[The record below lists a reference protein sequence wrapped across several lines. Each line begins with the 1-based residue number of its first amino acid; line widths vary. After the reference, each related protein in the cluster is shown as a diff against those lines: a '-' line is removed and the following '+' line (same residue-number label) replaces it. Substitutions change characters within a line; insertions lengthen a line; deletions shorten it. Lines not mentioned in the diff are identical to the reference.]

1 MSLLEVTYR
10 IEELYDR
17 RTGQAV
23 FEVWSANQATGYQWL
38 VAECN
43 TRADAREM
51 VERCRAK
58 EAKA

>member
-17 RTGQAV
+17 RIGRV
-23 FEVWSANQATGYQWL
+23 IFEVWSANQATGYQWL
-38 VAECN
+38 VAECD

-51 VERCRAK
+51 VERYRAM

>member
-1 MSLLEVTYR
+1 MTNEVTYR

-17 RTGQAV
+17 RISQV
-23 FEVWSANQATGYQWL
+23 IYEVWSSNQATGYQWL

-43 TRADAREM
+43 TRDDARE
-51 VERCRAK
+51 VVKRYRAM

>member
-1 MSLLEVTYR
+1 MTNEVTYR

-17 RTGQAV
+17 RISQV
-23 FEVWSANQATGYQWL
+23 IFEAWSSNQSTGYQWL

-43 TRADAREM
+43 TRADAREVVKRYREM
-51 VERCRAK
+51 